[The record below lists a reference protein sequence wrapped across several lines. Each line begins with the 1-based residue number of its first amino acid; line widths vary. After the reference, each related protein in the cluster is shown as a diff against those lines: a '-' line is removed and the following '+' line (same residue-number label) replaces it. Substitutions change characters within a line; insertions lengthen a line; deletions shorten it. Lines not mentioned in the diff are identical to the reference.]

1 MYLCIYFPGG
11 LYQISSWSHIV
22 NAHAVP
28 GPGVVKGLSAIG
40 KPLGRGCLL
49 IAQMSSQG
57 SLATG
62 EYTNAVVSMMSNLQV
77 YSIRVTFFFFFNS
90 GFSVYSCRWQRSSP
104 TLWLGLSAALRSARD
119 QSSSTWP
126 LEYRCR
132 LEVILI
138 TFWSDLHLMW
148 CPWVLGVH
156 FRCILSCNVLIFILV
171 P

>member
-1 MYLCIYFPGG
+1 MCLYFHSPGG

-28 GPGVVKGLSAIG
+28 GPGVVKGLSAVG

-62 EYTNAVVSMMSNLQV
+62 EYTKSVVSMS
-77 YSIRVTFFFFFNS
+77 YFFLSLLSCVLYHLRSPQFTGVGLCFCLN
-90 GFSVYSCRWQRSSP
+90 SCRWQRSSR
-104 TLWLGLSAALRSARD
+104 TLLLGLSAALRWARG

-126 LEYRCR
+126 LECRCR
-132 LEVILI
+132 LEVMFVIY
-138 TFWSDLHLMW
+138 LHLGN
-148 CPWVLGVH
+148 L
-156 FRCILSCNVLIFILV
+156 FS
-171 P
+171 